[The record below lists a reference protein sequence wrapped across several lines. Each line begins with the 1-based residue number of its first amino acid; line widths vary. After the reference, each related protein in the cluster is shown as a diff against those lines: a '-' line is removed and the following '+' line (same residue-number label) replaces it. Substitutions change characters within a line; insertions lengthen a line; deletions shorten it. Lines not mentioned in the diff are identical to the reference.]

1 MAEVLPL
8 AILAD
13 VTLGKMV
20 QPSRKH
26 PDEEYR
32 PYLRAAHIQANG
44 RLDLSVEPKEMWFSP
59 DEQRLYELHAGDVLL
74 VEGGAVG
81 RSAFLPQDLP
91 GLGFQNA
98 LLRLRPIAGTDG
110 RYLDYCLQSA
120 VASGEIDAL
129 CASVSIAHFTAEKV
143 GRFRIPYSPSERQRA
158 IADYLDRETGEI
170 DAMIAKMDEL
180 TETLHAR
187 TAAFKA
193 SELLRAKERRGLRW
207 VVSEINTGPFG
218 TQVKQDEYVTDG
230 VPLINPSHI
239 AGGRIVPDPK
249 VSVSLSK
256 AGELR
261 RFELRAGDVVVARR
275 GELGRAAVVQEGDLP
290 ALCGT
295 GSLRVRP
302 DHGLALPEYV
312 HLVVSSH
319 EAVRELEQLS
329 VGATMGNLN
338 ERLLGE
344 VYAPVLTVSEQRRL
358 LAHVDEVTGKIDTM
372 LAKVAELKSLL
383 IERRAA
389 LITDVVTGRKAVA

>member
-1 MAEVLPL
+1 MTDLLPL
-8 AILAD
+8 AMLAD

-20 QPSRKH
+20 QPARKGS
-26 PDEEYR
+26 DEEYR

-44 RLDLSVEPKEMWFSP
+44 QLDLSIDLKEMWFTPEETRS
-59 DEQRLYELHAGDVLL
+59 YELLAGDVLL

-81 RSAFLPQDLP
+81 RSAFLPQALP
-91 GLGFQNA
+91 GIGFQNA

-143 GRFRIPYSPSERQRA
+143 GRFRVPSSSPENQRA

-180 TETLHAR
+180 AEMLHAR
-187 TAAFKA
+187 AAAFKA
-193 SELLRAKERRGLRW
+193 SELLRATERRGLRW
-207 VVSEINTGPFG
+207 LVSEINTGPFG
-218 TQVKQDEYVTDG
+218 TQVKQNEYVTDG

-239 AGGRIVPDPK
+239 AGGRIVPDPQ
-249 VSVSLSK
+249 VSVSPAK
-256 AGELR
+256 ARELK
-261 RFELRAGDVVVARR
+261 RFKLCAGDVVVARR
-275 GELGRAAVVQEGDLP
+275 GELGRAAVVRESDLP

-302 DHGLALPEYV
+302 DFDLALPEYV
-312 HLVVSSH
+312 YLVVSSH
-319 EAVRELEQLS
+319 EAVRQLEQLS

-344 VYAPVLTVSEQRRL
+344 VHAPVLTVSEQRHL
-358 LAHVDEVTGKIDTM
+358 LAYVDAVTGKIDAM

-389 LITDVVTGRKAVA
+389 LITDVVTGRKKVA